1 MALGCLKFL
10 VSTLTA
16 RWLYRVD
23 EGIEFFEK
31 LMRPPAINSCLV
43 EADKT
48 AVIHV
53 IPISTVGNAVFF
65 PIKK

>member
-1 MALGCLKFL
+1 MALGCLKCL

-31 LMRPPAINSCLV
+31 LIMPPAINSCLV
-43 EADKT
+43 ETDKT